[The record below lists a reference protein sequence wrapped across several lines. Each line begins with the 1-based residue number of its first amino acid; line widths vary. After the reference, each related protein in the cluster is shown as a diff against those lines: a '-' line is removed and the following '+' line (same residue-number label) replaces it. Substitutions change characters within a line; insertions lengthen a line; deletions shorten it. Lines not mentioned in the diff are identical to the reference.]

1 MKSLV
6 QGLQV
11 KWQNQ
16 GPFHVTVLC
25 FFQKQLGRL
34 NANRRGFFP
43 LQHQGHVCPSGQER
57 RDTVET
63 TLDQEGCWYLNGLC
77 YQGEKWRLLVN
88 VNGDILLKDSEVQ
101 EKNVF
106 RTKRV
111 FVFIFRNISGCNSL
125 RVVPLKCVKLLAV

>member
-34 NANRRGFFP
+34 NANRRVFFP
-43 LQHQGHVCPSGQER
+43 LQHQTGGHVCPSWQER

-77 YQGEKWRLLVN
+77 YQGEKQRLLVN

-101 EKNVF
+101 EKNVLGQKGF
-106 RTKRV
+106 LFSFSET
-111 FVFIFRNISGCNSL
+111 SL
-125 RVVPLKCVKLLAV
+125 DAIV